1 MQKNCYKRLI
11 DSSRNIFLDNLEYK
25 EECQNCISQSIA
37 SGKEYCTIRCPKN
50 NDKRII
56 GKKESNSGVVY
67 ACGQNYGKSSLFMI
81 DLDCL
86 SSSLTTLSKTK
97 KDIDKYQQ
105 EEYAIRIRRVL
116 HNIRTINAH
125 SLQEIRN
132 LIPDSLLKQ
141 HKDKSC
147 DELEAVI
154 KKRTSATAMSIF
166 RLSKDLYE
174 IKSEFSVY
182 DKLVKGNVSV
192 SKRMFNVRDVIMTV
206 LYPFFEDFSKKQVV
220 VNVEQCYAS
229 IPLDFETFQVAVYHI
244 IENASKYIRNKTSA
258 SISFSQDNNF
268 MTIQFVMQSLF
279 ISENEA
285 GSIFHEGISGETAKK
300 SKLSGEGIGMYR
312 AKKLIEINGGT
323 LVVNPGKDVLT
334 DNSIPYAVNKFI
346 IQLPLNE

>member
-11 DSSRNIFLDNLEYK
+11 DSLGNVFLDNLEYK
-25 EECQNCISQSIA
+25 DDCQKCISNGIA
-37 SGKEYCTIRCPKN
+37 PGKVYCAIRCPKN
-50 NDKRII
+50 DDKRLI
-56 GKKESNSGVVY
+56 GKKDSNSGVVY

-97 KDIDKYQQ
+97 KDIDKFQQ

-132 LIPDSLLKQ
+132 LIPESLLKQ

-147 DELEAVI
+147 DELEAII
-154 KKRTSATAMSIF
+154 KKKTYATAMGIF

-182 DKLVKGNVSV
+182 DKLIKGNVSV

-206 LYPFFEDFSKKQVV
+206 LYPFFEDFSKKEVIV
-220 VNVEQCYAS
+220 TVEQCYDS
-229 IPLDFETFQVAVYHI
+229 IPLDFETFQVAMYHI
-244 IENASKYIRNKTSA
+244 IENASKYIRNKTNA
-258 SISFSQDNNF
+258 SISFSQGKNV
-268 MTIQFVMQSLF
+268 MTIQFSMQSLF
-279 ISENEA
+279 IPESEAET
-285 GSIFHEGISGETAKK
+285 IFLEGISGETAKK
-300 SKLSGEGIGMYR
+300 TNLCGEGIGMYR
-312 AKKLIEINGGT
+312 ARKLIEINGGT
-323 LVVNPGKDVLT
+323 LVVKPGRDVLT
-334 DNSIPYAVNKFI
+334 DNNIPYAVNSFI
-346 IQLPLNE
+346 IQLPLDY